1 MIKKKLTV
9 LFTAALC
16 GACITGMNAG
26 AATIDEV
33 AATARSL
40 GFPESVVQQGI
51 NEYNAD
57 PDFYTADVLDEA
69 ISYLYSYEAEL
80 KTQLGITDV
89 PDKPADDPSVEG
101 NNSTTEPPAQNNTS
115 SPQTPTVSGGTTG
128 NTVSGNNSSTSGG
141 SSSPSVS
148 VPSGSGST
156 SADIPNKPEQNA
168 FINMTLEEKREYVST
183 LTPEQQQIF
192 FSLLT
197 PEELKSIV
205 KQLPSGDKAEVV
217 DTFVKAGEAMGVQ
230 ITVDEFS
237 DDSISMSMRNNDGD
251 LIDVASIGIIIE
263 DTGYDYRLHFAA
275 AGILIFAAAGGIWLV
290 KKKCF
295 SEEESGAER

>member
-1 MIKKKLTV
+1 MIKKKISAICAAAVCILSAAGT
-9 LFTAALC
+9 TAN
-16 GACITGMNAG
+16 G
-26 AATIDEV
+26 ATIDDV

-57 PDFYTADVLDEA
+57 PELYTADVLDEA

-80 KTQLGITDV
+80 KTQLGITDT
-89 PDKPADDPSVEG
+89 PAENTTDSGQV
-101 NNSTTEPPAQNNTS
+101 TTEPATKPSSGNNTS
-115 SPQTPTVSGGTTG
+115 SPQTPTSAGS
-128 NTVSGNNSSTSGG
+128 VSGNTGTNNSGG
-141 SSSPSVS
+141 NSSSPTA
-148 VPSGSGST
+148 PSGSGSV
-156 SADIPNKPEQNA
+156 SVDIPNKPAQKD

-183 LTPEQQQIF
+183 LTPEQQQAF
-192 FSLLT
+192 FSTLT

-237 DDSISMSMRNNDGD
+237 DESISMSMRNNDGD

-263 DTGYDYRLHFAA
+263 DTGYNYHLHYAVS
-275 AGILIFAAAGGIWLV
+275 GILILAAAGGIWLV
-290 KKKCF
+290 IRKCF
-295 SEEESGAER
+295 SKEESGAQR